1 MSIYAE
7 LSYQN
12 QKVEIQEVKGI
23 QFSVLSPDEIV
34 RRSVGNI
41 TRNDI
46 STENAENMSNSLSST
61 KMGAGNSGNS
71 ICATCGLKSA
81 HCCNHFGHI
90 ALAKPLYSCLYFE
103 ITRKILKCVCYRCS
117 RILISPHTQHEDLK
131 NDMAKIMS
139 IKNNQKR
146 FEAYFKLC
154 NTTTKIKLCG
164 DDKHIG
170 CGSRQPDRY
179 NKEAAMKI
187 IAEWKDKSKETSSQL
202 EFSAEDVLRIFKRI
216 TDEDMEVM
224 GFNPTWNRPEWM
236 ILTVL
241 PVPPPEG
248 ARAIGCG
255 FRRREA

>member
-12 QKVEIQEVKGI
+12 QKVAINEVTGI
-23 QFSVLSPDEIV
+23 QFSVLSPQEIV
-34 RRSVGNI
+34 ARSVGKI
-41 TRNDI
+41 TRNDV
-46 STENAENMSNSLSST
+46 SSENAENMSNSLSST
-61 KMGAGNSGNS
+61 KMGASQQSGV
-71 ICATCGLKSA
+71 CATCGLKSSLCNNHHA
-81 HCCNHFGHI
+81 HI
-90 ALAKPLYSCLYFE
+90 ELAKPCFNCCYQN

-131 NDMAKIMS
+131 NDMTKIMA

-187 IAEWKDKSKETSSQL
+187 IAEWKDKTKETSTQL
-202 EFSAEDVLRIFKRI
+202 EFTAEDVLRIFKRI
-216 TDEDMEVM
+216 TNEDMEVM

-236 ILTVL
+236 I
-241 PVPPPEG
+241 
-248 ARAIGCG
+248 
-255 FRRREA
+255 